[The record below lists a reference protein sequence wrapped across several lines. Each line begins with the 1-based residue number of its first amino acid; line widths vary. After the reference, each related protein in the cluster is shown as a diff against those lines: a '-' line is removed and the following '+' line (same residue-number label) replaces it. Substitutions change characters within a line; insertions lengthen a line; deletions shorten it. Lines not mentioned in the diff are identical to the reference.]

1 MKTIKDFIK
10 RNPVLTYY
18 ILTFTISSGG
28 VLLVIGGPGGIPA
41 TAEQFERLLPIAI
54 PVQLAGPS
62 VAGLLLT
69 GLVYG
74 RVGFRD
80 LFSRLLRWRVAARWY
95 AVALL
100 TAPLVFAV
108 VHLALSL
115 VSPVFLPGL
124 VTTDNKA
131 AFLVSG
137 FVGALVVGFL
147 EELGWT
153 GFAIPRL
160 RLRYGVLA
168 TGLIVGVLWGAW
180 HLLPHDFWAARISSG
195 ELPLALFVTANGF
208 GFLVGQ
214 LPAFRV
220 LMVWVYEHTGSLL
233 VAMLMHVSL
242 TACTFILGPGALAIS
257 GMPLL
262 IYDLVLAVAM
272 WVVAAAVAAANRG
285 QLSRQ
290 PLNSKKIQQKGD
302 AS

>member
-1 MKTIKDFIK
+1 MSTIHAFIK
-10 RNPVLTYY
+10 RHPVLTYY
-18 ILTFTISSGG
+18 VLTFAISSGG

-95 AVALL
+95 TVALL

-153 GFAIPRL
+153 GFAIPPAEVTLRCPCHRAHRRRAVGSVAPASARL
-160 RLRYGVLA
+160 LGSQDFLRG
-168 TGLIVGVLWGAW
+168 TSPGPDGLI
-180 HLLPHDFWAARISSG
+180 I
-195 ELPLALFVTANGF
+195 
-208 GFLVGQ
+208 
-214 LPAFRV
+214 
-220 LMVWVYEHTGSLL
+220 
-233 VAMLMHVSL
+233 
-242 TACTFILGPGALAIS
+242 
-257 GMPLL
+257 
-262 IYDLVLAVAM
+262 
-272 WVVAAAVAAANRG
+272 
-285 QLSRQ
+285 
-290 PLNSKKIQQKGD
+290 
-302 AS
+302 